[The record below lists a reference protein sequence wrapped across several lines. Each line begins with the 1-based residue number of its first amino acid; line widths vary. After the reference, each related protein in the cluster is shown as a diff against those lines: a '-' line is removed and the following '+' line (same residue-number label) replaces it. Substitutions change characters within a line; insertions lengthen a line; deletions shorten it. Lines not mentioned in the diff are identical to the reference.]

1 MFQYEENRR
10 DDGMGVEFRRRGG
23 ENKMTSRGDESE
35 RRDAVARLASDEE
48 VRAVDGVRGRG
59 ARTTI

>member
-1 MFQYEENRR
+1 MTEGRGRSLVDEGGA
-10 DDGMGVEFRRRGG
+10 DKTMLLGVEL
-23 ENKMTSRGDESE
+23 E
-35 RRDAVARLASDEE
+35 RHDAVARLASDEE